1 MRRYTRLAPFAV
13 LLGLAIFAPF
23 YPSSD
28 YYVSLMVTA
37 VIFAIAALSLDVVIG
52 HMGLFSFGHA
62 AFWGLGAYTS
72 AKLTLA
78 SSVPLVLAVLC
89 AIVLSGAVGLAVGYV
104 VLKRNRGL
112 ELAMVTL
119 GFGVLLATVAVR
131 NFKIT
136 GGEAGILGIAPLSI
150 FGREA
155 STPIDQYFYVL
166 VLLVM
171 VVYGMWRTS
180 GSRFGR
186 AVHSLREGE
195 HLAASIGIRVSR
207 TYAIAFAGAAALAG
221 FAGALYGHTLGY
233 VSPSL
238 FSLTFMF
245 VFLIMVVVGG
255 SGTLGGP
262 ILGALL
268 YVFGT
273 EIARSFSEESRLLIF
288 GGILLVVAIF
298 LPGGIYP
305 PLKALVV
312 RFTDPPAGPEP
323 EPVPAAT
330 APAGVPAGGRGS

>member
-13 LLGLAIFAPF
+13 LLVLAIAAP
-23 YPSSD
+23 YYAGSE
-28 YYVSLMVTA
+28 YYVSLMVTT

-52 HMGLFSFGHA
+52 HMGQFSFGHA
-62 AFWGLGAYTS
+62 AFWGIGGYAS
-72 AKLTLA
+72 AKLTMD
-78 SSVPLVLAVLC
+78 SGVPLLVGVAFAV
-89 AIVLSGAVGLAVGYV
+89 VVSGVVGLAVGFI

-131 NFKIT
+131 QRDFT
-136 GGEAGILGIAPLSI
+136 GGEAGILGVPPLSI
-150 FGREA
+150 FGRDA
-155 STPIDQYFYVL
+155 FTPTDQYFYVL
-166 VLLVM
+166 VALIL

-180 GSRFGR
+180 NSRFGR

-195 HLAASIGIRVSR
+195 HLAASVGIRVSR
-207 TYAIAFAGAAALAG
+207 TYAIAFAGASALAG
-221 FAGALYGHTLGY
+221 FAGALYAHTLSY

-255 SGTLGGP
+255 TGTLGGP
-262 ILGALL
+262 ILGAAL

-273 EIARSFSEESRLLIF
+273 EIARNVSEESRLLIF
-288 GGILLVVAIF
+288 GLILLIVSIF

-312 RFTDPPAGPEP
+312 RFTDPPRGPDPDALQAAASPAPVGAGS
-323 EPVPAAT
+323 
-330 APAGVPAGGRGS
+330 RGP